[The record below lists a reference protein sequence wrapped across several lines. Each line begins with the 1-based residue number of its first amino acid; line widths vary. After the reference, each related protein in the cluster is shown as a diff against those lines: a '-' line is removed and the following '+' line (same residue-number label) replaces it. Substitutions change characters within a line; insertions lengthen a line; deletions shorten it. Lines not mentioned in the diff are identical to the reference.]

1 MMNQTKPK
9 IYANYDKMIMMN
21 QTKPKLYLNF
31 DIMIMMNR
39 TRGKHNYTNTS
50 VRANRDLGKIIF
62 QKNENLFVFVSNNVT
77 ARREL
82 SPMPATLP

>member
-1 MMNQTKPK
+1 MV
-9 IYANYDKMIMMN
+9 MMN
-21 QTKPKLYLNF
+21 QTKPKLSLKF

-62 QKNENLFVFVSNNVT
+62 QIFVFVSKNVT

>member
-1 MMNQTKPK
+1 MIMMNQTKPK
-9 IYANYDKMIMMN
+9 IYAEYDKMIMMN
-21 QTKPKLYLNF
+21 QTKPELYLKF

-62 QKNENLFVFVSNNVT
+62 QKINIFSCFLVT
-77 ARREL
+77 
-82 SPMPATLP
+82 MLPPDES

>member
-1 MMNQTKPK
+1 MM
-9 IYANYDKMIMMN
+9 MMN
-21 QTKPKLYLNF
+21 QTKPKLYLKF
-31 DIMIMMNR
+31 YKMTMMNR

-50 VRANRDLGKIIF
+50 VRANRDLG
-62 QKNENLFVFVSNNVT
+62 LFFRKSNSNNVT

>member
-1 MMNQTKPK
+1 MNQTKPK

-21 QTKPKLYLNF
+21 QTKPKLYLKF

-50 VRANRDLGKIIF
+50 VRANRDLGKIF
-62 QKNENLFVFVSNNVT
+62 FPEKSKSFRVC
-77 ARREL
+77 
-82 SPMPATLP
+82 